1 MGKTFVEK
9 MINII
14 KGCKKALMESLL
26 TISGFIFK
34 KMKLQFKKK
43 STGFFLIV
51 GHIDSKIHEEEHR
64 AKNSQ
69 NISEEERLGGQ

>member
-1 MGKTFVEK
+1 
-9 MINII
+9 
-14 KGCKKALMESLL
+14 
-26 TISGFIFK
+26 
-34 KMKLQFKKK
+34 MKLQFKKK
-43 STGFFLIV
+43 STGFFLII